1 MRLSDNHE
9 HLCCRFFMLNKEHN
23 TIVHAKNKLGEKKQA
38 KQTNKQ
44 MYKNKKGP
52 IRVSR
57 IRR

>member
-1 MRLSDNHE
+1 
-9 HLCCRFFMLNKEHN
+9 MLNKEHN